1 MNIYNLDQAGQ
12 EMANIIWK
20 AESREEVDLFIST
33 LDETEMRMA
42 LHVMQTMLMGGDD
55 IDNVSDAT
63 EILTNIMRQS

>member
-1 MNIYNLDQAGQ
+1 MNIYNLDQASR

-33 LDETEMRMA
+33 LDDAEARMA

-63 EILTNIMRQS
+63 NVITRVMSL

>member
-1 MNIYNLDQAGQ
+1 MNIYNLDQASQ

-33 LDETEMRMA
+33 LDDAEARMA
-42 LHVMQTMLMGGDD
+42 LHVMQTMLVGGDD

-63 EILTNIMRQS
+63 EILTNIMRMP

>member
-1 MNIYNLDQAGQ
+1 MNIYNLDQASR

>member
-1 MNIYNLDQAGQ
+1 MNIYNLDQASR

-33 LDETEMRMA
+33 LDDAEARMA
-42 LHVMQTMLMGGDD
+42 LHVMQTMLVGGDD

-63 EILTNIMRQS
+63 EILTNIMRMP

>member
-1 MNIYNLDQAGQ
+1 MNIYNLDQASQ

-33 LDETEMRMA
+33 LDEVESRMA
-42 LHVMQTMLMGGDD
+42 LHVMQTMLIGGDD

-63 EILTNIMRQS
+63 NVITRVMLL

>member
-1 MNIYNLDQAGQ
+1 MNIYNLDQASR

-33 LDETEMRMA
+33 LDEVESRMA
-42 LHVMQTMLMGGDD
+42 LHVMQTMLIGGDD

-63 EILTNIMRQS
+63 NVITRVMLL

>member
-1 MNIYNLDQAGQ
+1 MNIYNLDQASQ

-33 LDETEMRMA
+33 LDEVESRMA

-63 EILTNIMRQS
+63 KMLTHIMRMP